1 MNYVK
6 KLLKANWLLI
16 VGIFILIS
24 ALAVLLILYFR
35 NTKTLEFFTVQQEYY
50 IEFEENTYL
59 KTSVKCSRKDT
70 MYLDKELVS
79 SVSIYDN
86 NTKEEYLLD
95 LVEINKLDLYE
106 YNDKNYYDYEL
117 KLLIPFKSDSLIS
130 LENCYMSMNYIND
143 ETLDF
148 KIGKVFLY
156 NKDSSVKAF
165 TISSLK
171 GLVTTIN
178 EEQTLSGVILSLTK
192 EYDNLTIINIETLN
206 NNVIINKGKITELE
220 HTNYESTTPINDVLG
235 YEYNIYNQPSDK
247 NINYNVDKNLIFLLP
262 LSYLNQTS
270 VSTLGFKITYIM
282 DNTVYHQVIEP
293 FMFFKSYL
301 DFEVDF
307 FVYDIN

>member
-1 MNYVK
+1 
-6 KLLKANWLLI
+6 
-16 VGIFILIS
+16 
-24 ALAVLLILYFR
+24 
-35 NTKTLEFFTVQQEYY
+35 
-50 IEFEENTYL
+50 
-59 KTSVKCSRKDT
+59 
-70 MYLDKELVS
+70 
-79 SVSIYDN
+79 
-86 NTKEEYLLD
+86 
-95 LVEINKLDLYE
+95 
-106 YNDKNYYDYEL
+106 
-117 KLLIPFKSDSLIS
+117 
-130 LENCYMSMNYIND
+130 MSMNYIND

-156 NKDSSVKAF
+156 NKDESLKAF

-220 HTNYESTTPINDVLG
+220 HTNYESTTSINDVLG

-247 NINYNVDKNLIFLLP
+247 NINYNVDNNLIFLLP
-262 LSYLNQTS
+262 LSYLNQSS